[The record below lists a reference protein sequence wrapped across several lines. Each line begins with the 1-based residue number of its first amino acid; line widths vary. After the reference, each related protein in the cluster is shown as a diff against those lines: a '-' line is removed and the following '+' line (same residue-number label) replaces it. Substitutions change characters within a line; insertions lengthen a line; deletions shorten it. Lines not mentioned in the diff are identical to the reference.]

1 MVELSKVTEEGV
13 VDKYVELSR
22 IVQLLEAEKKE
33 LATALI
39 KFDEQYTELETLLRD
54 KDRIIGDITIE
65 KRRLEDLLKIKVKQL
80 EEAKSGYAIPVDEP
94 KESIL
99 DRLIRRKK

>member
-33 LATALI
+33 LANALI
-39 KFDEQYTELETLLRD
+39 KFDEQYTDLEKLLREKD
-54 KDRIIGDITIE
+54 KIIGDLTIDN
-65 KRRLEDLLKIKVKQL
+65 RRLEDLLKIKVKQL
-80 EEAKSGYAIPVDEP
+80 EDARSGYMIPIDEP
-94 KESIL
+94 KETIL
-99 DRLIRRKK
+99 TRLLRRKQ